1 MGMRF
6 LLASASRYLA
16 IVWADITE
24 SGAHR
29 SLPISLLRSVPHK
42 ISASFRVYGQYRD
55 SQHTAHA
62 RVDAGG
68 DNIGPFFACQA
79 HLSGLEHC
87 WNPPLS
93 STNENVGGFTCSET
107 QNRCF
112 TGRWIQTLSLL
123 SHKTEF
129 NNDLDGVDIDWEYP
143 GAPDLPEND
152 PGTEEDGP
160 NYLAFLV
167 VLKNLLPGKSVS
179 IAAPA
184 SYWYL
189 KQFPIKDIAKV
200 IDYIVYMTYDLH
212 GQWDAHNSNSQEG
225 CDTGNCL
232 RSQVNLTETKQSLA
246 MITKAGVPGAKVIV
260 GVTSYGRSFKMADP
274 NCWGP
279 DCLYTGDRLNSDAKK
294 GKCTITAGYLAG
306 AEIGEIMKDSS
317 RVVKSYV
324 DTTSNSD
331 ILIYDNDEWVGYMSA
346 DTKRARTTLYSAWGL
361 GGTSDWASDLQTYHD
376 VPKPATSWANFIQL
390 AKAGEDPKIDQTRNG
405 NWTSYN
411 CADDNVANLF
421 YFTPSQRWK
430 NMVTDT
436 AWDDIVRIWNETDR
450 GRNLTFMQSVES
462 TTHFKSQACGEIQS
476 ESCSSIGCEDGADG
490 NHSGSAAFL
499 ILYSMAEFHGMYK
512 RYYDGLFNSLSIKK
526 TTPGSIS
533 FIDMITL
540 GALGTAG
547 PLFNTMLKNHAWFA
561 GSALDNAKDTT
572 MTLLGQGT
580 TTAKDVLPP
589 GDKAKWTPEG
599 QDEFSAYLGQV
610 VYGWSN
616 ITSQAL
622 DDLFS
627 GTNESMNALWE
638 VMSDG
643 KLIEGKRDL
652 HPSYTGNVQNELIAN
667 INKCVVGFALPA
679 LWRQAGS
686 YTFILDSGQSCD
698 DNLDIGEYLEDD
710 TIDATGVCVDNR
722 QYYLVYPDGDA
733 TDCTCKIIND
743 SGPCQTVCKDNKFSA
758 PNGIQYISGENS
770 YYGIT
775 ANDLVKGSVR
785 TWIANGRENGARI
798 ADPTNHGTMSDLIDV
813 DVTTPGFMRIPVCSP
828 ARALQSWDTA
838 DKNSSPN
845 WPCDI
850 PPGKDECGDSTFVDQ
865 TSDASP
871 KVEDCRQII
880 KNIEGDAT
888 TAWTTQVVGHNQ
900 REIASHASCHFGVE
914 ATKTNG
920 NVNFKVGGQ
929 DVIDIIND
937 AIAKFARDGLIGAKG
952 NMDCNGNVKSEPVLW
967 GIY

>member
-1 MGMRF
+1 M
-6 LLASASRYLA
+6 
-16 IVWADITE
+16 
-24 SGAHR
+24 
-29 SLPISLLRSVPHK
+29 
-42 ISASFRVYGQYRD
+42 
-55 SQHTAHA
+55 
-62 RVDAGG
+62 
-68 DNIGPFFACQA
+68 
-79 HLSGLEHC
+79 
-87 WNPPLS
+87 
-93 STNENVGGFTCSET
+93 
-107 QNRCF
+107 
-112 TGRWIQTLSLL
+112 
-123 SHKTEF
+123 
-129 NNDLDGVDIDWEYP
+129 
-143 GAPDLPEND
+143 
-152 PGTEEDGP
+152 
-160 NYLAFLV
+160 
-167 VLKNLLPGKSVS
+167 
-179 IAAPA
+179 
-184 SYWYL
+184 
-189 KQFPIKDIAKV
+189 
-200 IDYIVYMTYDLH
+200 
-212 GQWDAHNSNSQEG
+212 
-225 CDTGNCL
+225 
-232 RSQVNLTETKQSLA
+232 
-246 MITKAGVPGAKVIV
+246 
-260 GVTSYGRSFKMADP
+260 
-274 NCWGP
+274 
-279 DCLYTGDRLNSDAKK
+279 
-294 GKCTITAGYLAG
+294 
-306 AEIGEIMKDSS
+306 AEI
-317 RVVKSYV
+317 
-324 DTTSNSD
+324 
-331 ILIYDNDEWVGYMSA
+331 
-346 DTKRARTTLYSAWGL
+346 
-361 GGTSDWASDLQTYHD
+361 
-376 VPKPATSWANFIQL
+376 
-390 AKAGEDPKIDQTRNG
+390 
-405 NWTSYN
+405 
-411 CADDNVANLF
+411 
-421 YFTPSQRWK
+421 
-430 NMVTDT
+430 
-436 AWDDIVRIWNETDR
+436 
-450 GRNLTFMQSVES
+450 
-462 TTHFKSQACGEIQS
+462 
-476 ESCSSIGCEDGADG
+476 
-490 NHSGSAAFL
+490 
-499 ILYSMAEFHGMYK
+499 HGMYK
-512 RYYDGLFNSLSIKK
+512 RYYDGLFNSLSIVGTALDDMENKFAPIPPEEDN
-526 TTPGSIS
+526 TWLNIL
-533 FIDMITL
+533 IDMITL

-643 KLIEGKRDL
+643 KLIEGKRDND
-652 HPSYTGNVQNELIAN
+652 PSYIGNVQNELIAN
-667 INKCVVGFALPA
+667 INKCVIGFALPA

-698 DNLDIGEYLEDD
+698 DNPNIGEYLEDD

-743 SGPCQTVCKDNKFSA
+743 SGPCQTVCKDVKFSA
-758 PNGIQYISGENS
+758 PKGIENISGDNS
-770 YYGIT
+770 YFGIT
-775 ANDLVKGSVR
+775 TNDLVKGSVR

-828 ARALQSWDTA
+828 ARAFQSWDTA

-929 DVIDIIND
+929 DVIDVIND

>member
-1 MGMRF
+1 
-6 LLASASRYLA
+6 
-16 IVWADITE
+16 
-24 SGAHR
+24 
-29 SLPISLLRSVPHK
+29 
-42 ISASFRVYGQYRD
+42 
-55 SQHTAHA
+55 
-62 RVDAGG
+62 
-68 DNIGPFFACQA
+68 
-79 HLSGLEHC
+79 
-87 WNPPLS
+87 
-93 STNENVGGFTCSET
+93 
-107 QNRCF
+107 
-112 TGRWIQTLSLL
+112 
-123 SHKTEF
+123 TEF

-184 SYWYL
+184 SYWHL
-189 KQFPIKDIAKV
+189 KQFPIKKI
-200 IDYIVYMTYDLH
+200 
-212 GQWDAHNSNSQEG
+212 W
-225 CDTGNCL
+225 
-232 RSQVNLTETKQSLA
+232 
-246 MITKAGVPGAKVIV
+246 P
-260 GVTSYGRSFKMADP
+260 
-274 NCWGP
+274 
-279 DCLYTGDRLNSDAKK
+279 
-294 GKCTITAGYLAG
+294 
-306 AEIGEIMKDSS
+306 
-317 RVVKSYV
+317 KSV
-324 DTTSNSD
+324 
-331 ILIYDNDEWVGYMSA
+331 
-346 DTKRARTTLYSAWGL
+346 WGL

-390 AKAGEDPKIDQTRNG
+390 AKAGEEPKTDQT
-405 NWTSYN
+405 
-411 CADDNVANLF
+411 
-421 YFTPSQRWK
+421 P
-430 NMVTDT
+430 
-436 AWDDIVRIWNETDR
+436 
-450 GRNLTFMQSVES
+450 
-462 TTHFKSQACGEIQS
+462 
-476 ESCSSIGCEDGADG
+476 
-490 NHSGSAAFL
+490 FL
-499 ILYSMAEFHGMYK
+499 ILYSMAEIHGMYK
-512 RYYDGLFNSLSIKK
+512 RYYDGLFNSLSIVGTALDDMENKFAPIPPEEDN
-526 TTPGSIS
+526 TWLNIL
-533 FIDMITL
+533 IDMITL

-643 KLIEGKRDL
+643 KLIEGKRDND
-652 HPSYTGNVQNELIAN
+652 PSYIGNVQNELIAN
-667 INKCVVGFALPA
+667 INKCVIGFALPA

-698 DNLDIGEYLEDD
+698 DNPNIGEYLEDD

-743 SGPCQTVCKDNKFSA
+743 SGPCQTVCKDVKFSA
-758 PNGIQYISGENS
+758 PKGIENISGDNS
-770 YYGIT
+770 YFGIT
-775 ANDLVKGSVR
+775 TNDLVKGSVR

-828 ARALQSWDTA
+828 ARAFQSWDTA

>member
-1 MGMRF
+1 M
-6 LLASASRYLA
+6 
-16 IVWADITE
+16 
-24 SGAHR
+24 
-29 SLPISLLRSVPHK
+29 
-42 ISASFRVYGQYRD
+42 
-55 SQHTAHA
+55 
-62 RVDAGG
+62 
-68 DNIGPFFACQA
+68 
-79 HLSGLEHC
+79 LE
-87 WNPPLS
+87 
-93 STNENVGGFTCSET
+93 V
-107 QNRCF
+107 
-112 TGRWIQTLSLL
+112 
-123 SHKTEF
+123 SHVTEF

-152 PGTEEDGP
+152 HGTEEDGP

-167 VLKNLLPGKSVS
+167 LLKNLLPVKSVS

-189 KQFPIKDIAKV
+189 KQFPIKDMAEV
-200 IDYIVYMTYDLH
+200 IYYIVYMTYDLH

-279 DCLYTGDRLNSDAKK
+279 DCLYTGDRLSSDAKK
-294 GKCTITAGYLAG
+294 GECINTAG
-306 AEIGEIMKDSS
+306 
-317 RVVKSYV
+317 VVKSYV

-331 ILIYDNDEWVGYMSA
+331 ILIYDNDEWVSYMSA
-346 DTKRARTTLYSAWGL
+346 DTKRTRTTLYSVWGL
-361 GGTSDWASDLQTYHD
+361 GEPSDWASDLQTYHD

-390 AKAGEDPKIDQTRNG
+390 AKAGEDPKTDQTRNG

-421 YFTPSQRWK
+421 DFTPSQRWK
-430 NMVTDT
+430 NMDTDT

-490 NHSGSAAFL
+490 NHSGPAAFL
-499 ILYSMAEFHGMYK
+499 ILYSMAEIHGMYK
-512 RYYDGLFNSLSIKK
+512 RYYDGLFNSLSIVGTALDDMENKFAPIPPEEDN
-526 TTPGSIS
+526 TWLNIL
-533 FIDMITL
+533 IDMITL

-643 KLIEGKRDL
+643 KLIEGKRDND
-652 HPSYTGNVQNELIAN
+652 PSYTGNVQNELIAN
-667 INKCVVGFALPA
+667 INKCVIGFALPA

-698 DNLDIGEYLEDD
+698 DNPNIGEYLEDD

-770 YYGIT
+770 YYGIM

-813 DVTTPGFMRIPVCSP
+813 DVTTRGFMRIPVCSP
-828 ARALQSWDTA
+828 ARAFQSWDTA

>member
-1 MGMRF
+1 MGMRCE
-6 LLASASRYLA
+6 R
-16 IVWADITE
+16 
-24 SGAHR
+24 
-29 SLPISLLRSVPHK
+29 K
-42 ISASFRVYGQYRD
+42 
-55 SQHTAHA
+55 
-62 RVDAGG
+62 
-68 DNIGPFFACQA
+68 
-79 HLSGLEHC
+79 
-87 WNPPLS
+87 
-93 STNENVGGFTCSET
+93 
-107 QNRCF
+107 QN
-112 TGRWIQTLSLL
+112 
-123 SHKTEF
+123 EF

-189 KQFPIKDIAKV
+189 KHFPIKDMAKV
-200 IDYIVYMTYDLH
+200 IDYI
-212 GQWDAHNSNSQEG
+212 WDAHNSNSQEG

-294 GKCTITAGYLAG
+294 GECTNTAGYLAG
-306 AEIGEIMKDSS
+306 AEIDEIMKDSS

-331 ILIYDNDEWVGYMSA
+331 ILIYDNDEWVSYMSA
-346 DTKRARTTLYSAWGL
+346 DTKRTRTTLYSVWGL

-390 AKAGEDPKIDQTRNG
+390 AKAGEDPKTDQTRNG

-421 YFTPSQRWK
+421 DFTPSQRWK
-430 NMVTDT
+430 NMDTDT
-436 AWDDIVRIWNETDR
+436 AWDDIIRIWNETDR
-450 GRNLTFMQSVES
+450 ERNLTFMQSVES

-476 ESCSSIGCEDGADG
+476 GSCSSIGCEDGANG
-490 NHSGSAAFL
+490 NHSGPAAFL
-499 ILYSMAEFHGMYK
+499 ILYSMAEIHGMYK
-512 RYYDGLFNSLSIKK
+512 RYYDGLFNSLSIVGTALDDMENKFAPIPPEEDN
-526 TTPGSIS
+526 TWLNIL
-533 FIDMITL
+533 IDMITL

-638 VMSDG
+638 
-643 KLIEGKRDL
+643 
-652 HPSYTGNVQNELIAN
+652 LIAN
-667 INKCVVGFALPA
+667 INKCVIGFALPA

-698 DNLDIGEYLEDD
+698 DNPNIGEYLEDD

-828 ARALQSWDTA
+828 ARAFQSWDTA

-937 AIAKFARDGLIGAKG
+937 AIAKFARDGLVGAKG

>member
-1 MGMRF
+1 
-6 LLASASRYLA
+6 
-16 IVWADITE
+16 
-24 SGAHR
+24 
-29 SLPISLLRSVPHK
+29 
-42 ISASFRVYGQYRD
+42 
-55 SQHTAHA
+55 
-62 RVDAGG
+62 
-68 DNIGPFFACQA
+68 
-79 HLSGLEHC
+79 
-87 WNPPLS
+87 
-93 STNENVGGFTCSET
+93 
-107 QNRCF
+107 
-112 TGRWIQTLSLL
+112 
-123 SHKTEF
+123 
-129 NNDLDGVDIDWEYP
+129 
-143 GAPDLPEND
+143 
-152 PGTEEDGP
+152 
-160 NYLAFLV
+160 
-167 VLKNLLPGKSVS
+167 
-179 IAAPA
+179 
-184 SYWYL
+184 
-189 KQFPIKDIAKV
+189 
-200 IDYIVYMTYDLH
+200 
-212 GQWDAHNSNSQEG
+212 
-225 CDTGNCL
+225 
-232 RSQVNLTETKQSLA
+232 

-294 GKCTITAGYLAG
+294 GECTNTAGYLAG
-306 AEIGEIMKDSS
+306 AEIDKIMKDSS

-346 DTKRARTTLYSAWGL
+346 DTKRTRTTLYSAWGL

-390 AKAGEDPKIDQTRNG
+390 AKAGEDPKTDQTRNG

-421 YFTPSQRWK
+421 DFTPSQRWK
-430 NMVTDT
+430 IMDTDT
-436 AWDDIVRIWNETDR
+436 AWDDIIRIWNETDR
-450 GRNLTFMQSVES
+450 ERNLLKVRPTLRVRLVVKYSQRAAVPLVAKTVQMATTLVPQLFSSCTQPPKFTGCTRDTTTAYSTLSVLS
-462 TTHFKSQACGEIQS
+462 VRPSMIWKNKFAPIPPQ
-476 ESCSSIGCEDGADG
+476 ED
-490 NHSGSAAFL
+490 NTWL
-499 ILYSMAEFHGMYK
+499 NIL
-512 RYYDGLFNSLSIKK
+512 
-526 TTPGSIS
+526 
-533 FIDMITL
+533 IDMITL

-622 DDLFS
+622 EDLFS

-643 KLIEGKRDL
+643 KLIEGKRD
-652 HPSYTGNVQNELIAN
+652 HYPSYTGNVQNELIAN
-667 INKCVVGFALPA
+667 INKYVIGFALPA

-698 DNLDIGEYLEDD
+698 DNPNIGEYLEDD
-710 TIDATGVCVDNR
+710 TIEATGVCVDNR
-722 QYYLVYPDGDA
+722 QYYLVYPDGHA

-775 ANDLVKGSVR
+775 ANDLVKGSIR

-828 ARALQSWDTA
+828 ARAFQSWDTA
-838 DKNSSPN
+838 NKDSSPN

-850 PPGKDECGDSTFVDQ
+850 PPGKDECGGLTFVDQ
-865 TSDASP
+865 TSDAPP

-920 NVNFKVGGQ
+920 SVNFKVGGQ